1 MDNFSFLSNADPGVI
16 DAQYQKYLHDPSSV
30 DDTWR
35 HFFKG
40 FEFARESYGAEEQQ
54 MLPGEFK
61 VINLINAYRQRGHL
75 FTKTNPVRTRRK
87 YSPTLALENFGLQEG
102 DLPKTFHAGQE
113 IGLGDAT
120 LREIIDHLEHTYC
133 NSIGVEFKFI
143 RKPEITEWLRQKM
156 EGTKNTPQFNSES
169 KQAIF
174 SKLNRAV
181 QFEKFI
187 HRKFPGQKRFSLE
200 GTETLIPAL
209 DEVIERGAELGA
221 KEFIIGMPHRGRLNV
236 LANIM
241 HKPLKH
247 IFSEFGGIEYEDE
260 GLMGDVKY
268 HLGETYERN
277 TRTGKAV
284 KLTLSPNP
292 SHLEAVGP
300 VVEGLARARL
310 DHFYDG
316 DTSRVTPIILHGDA
330 SIAGQGVVYEVLQ
343 MSELEGYKTGGT
355 IHLAINNQL
364 GFTTNYLEGRSST
377 YSTDIAKILQS
388 PIFHV
393 NADDAEALV
402 YTINLAMEFRSR
414 FHRNVF
420 IDLLGYRK
428 YGHNEGDEPRFTQ
441 PLLYKAISKHPD
453 PASIYS
459 DFLINNNYIKPEE
472 IKSIEKK
479 FIDELEQGFAESKDI
494 EKANITSFL
503 DDTWNK
509 IRRAKSNDFN
519 SSPMTG
525 VKQDLLQKIG
535 EKITHVP
542 ENKNFYRKSLK
553 MMNLRK
559 KMVDKGEFD
568 WGMGELL
575 AYGTLLEEG
584 FPVRLSGQDSQR
596 GTFSHRHAVITLEDS
611 EEKYIPL
618 NNLSEDQARFEVYN
632 SPLSEYGV
640 LGFEY
645 GYSLTTP
652 YSLTIWEAQFGD
664 FNNGAQIIID
674 QYLSSGE
681 DKWNVMNDL
690 VLLLPH
696 GYEGQGPEHSS
707 ARLERFLS
715 LSAENNIQVVNP
727 TTPANF
733 FHVLRRQLYRDFRK
747 PLIVL
752 TPKSLLRHP
761 ACVSKTE
768 DFTGGKFHEVLDD
781 TTAEPE
787 KVTKVILCSGKVY
800 YDLIARKRELKDEET
815 AIVRLEQ
822 IYPLPR
828 NMLNGIISRYKH
840 AERWLWVQEEPENM
854 GAWHFMHV
862 HFKEVDLKL
871 ISRPSSG
878 STATGSSKFH
888 QIQQEKIL
896 DKAFRQCNC
905 HRLDEEC
912 KMVCIG
918 NRWRSFQ
925 KETGFASKN
934 YQTHTRHD

>member
-1 MDNFSFLSNADPGVI
+1 MSNFSFLSNS
-16 DAQYQKYLHDPSSV
+16 DPSAIDELYKKYQEDPESV
-30 DDTWR
+30 DESWR
-35 HFFKG
+35 SFFKG
-40 FEFARESYGAEEQQ
+40 FEFARTSDGGDEQV
-54 MLPGEFK
+54 LPSEFK

-87 YSPTLALENFGLQEG
+87 YSPTLALENF
-102 DLPKTFHAGQE
+102 DLSDADLDKVFHAGNE
-113 IGLGDAT
+113 IGIGDAT
-120 LREIIDHLEHTYC
+120 LRDIVDHLEQTYC

-143 RKPEITEWLRQKM
+143 RKPEITEWLREKM
-156 EGTKNTPQFNSES
+156 ESTRNTPDFSPDS
-169 KQAIF
+169 KKSIF
-174 SKLNRAV
+174 TDLTKAV

-200 GTETLIPAL
+200 GGESLIPAL
-209 DEVIERGAELGA
+209 EEVIERGAELGTE
-221 KEFIIGMPHRGRLNV
+221 EFIIGMPHRGRLNV

-241 HKPLKH
+241 HKPMSRIL
-247 IFSEFGGIEYEDE
+247 SEFGGIEYEDE
-260 GLMGDVKY
+260 ELMGDVKY
-268 HLGETYERN
+268 HLGETYKRKTNQN
-277 TRTGKAV
+277 TEV

-300 VVEGLARARL
+300 VVEGIARARL
-310 DHFYDG
+310 DHFYEG
-316 DTSRVTPIILHGDA
+316 DTSKVTPILLHGDA
-330 SIAGQGVVYEVLQ
+330 SVAGQGVVYEVQQ

-355 IHLAINNQL
+355 IHLVVNNQL
-364 GFTTNYLEGRSST
+364 GFTTNYLDGRSST

-393 NADDAEALV
+393 NGDDVEAMV
-402 YTINLAMEFRSR
+402 YTIKLAMEFRAR
-414 FHRNVF
+414 FKRNVF

-441 PLLYKAISKHPD
+441 PLLYKAISDHDD
-453 PASIYS
+453 PATIYARK
-459 DFLINNNYIKPEE
+459 LLKNKHLTEKE
-472 IKSIEKK
+472 IKHIEKK
-479 FIDELEQGFAESKDI
+479 FTEEMEQSLEESKNI
-494 EKANITSFL
+494 EKATITSFL

-509 IRRAKSNDFN
+509 IRRAKSSDFN
-519 SSPMTG
+519 SSPDTS
-525 VKQDLLQKIG
+525 VSKKQLEHVGNKLT
-535 EKITHVP
+535 EVP
-542 ENKNFYRKSLK
+542 ENKKFYRKSLK
-553 MMNLRK
+553 MMKLRR
-559 KMVDKGEFD
+559 KMVEDGQFD

-584 FPVRLSGQDSQR
+584 YPVRLSGQDSQR

-611 EEKYIPL
+611 EERFVPL
-618 NNLSEDQARFEVYN
+618 NNLSDKQQRFEIYN

-652 YSLTIWEAQFGD
+652 YSLTLWEAQFGD

-674 QYLSSGE
+674 QYITSGE

-690 VLLLPH
+690 VMLLPH

-707 ARLERFLS
+707 ARLERFLAM
-715 LSAENNIQVVNP
+715 SAENNIQVVNP

-733 FHVLRRQLYRDFRK
+733 FHVLRRQLHRNFRK
-747 PLIVL
+747 PLIVM

-761 ACVSKTE
+761 ECVSKTE
-768 DFTGGKFHEVLDD
+768 EFTNGKFREVIDD
-781 TTAEPE
+781 NQADPE
-787 KVTKVILCSGKVY
+787 KITKVALCSGKVY
-800 YDLIARKRELKDEET
+800 YDLIAKKRDLEEEQT

-822 IYPLPR
+822 IYPLPK
-828 NMLNGIISRYKH
+828 NQLMSIVDKYKN

-862 HFKEVDLKL
+862 NFKAVDLKL
-871 ISRPSSG
+871 ISRPASG
-878 STATGSSKFH
+878 SPATGSSQFH

-896 DKAFRQCNC
+896 DKTFRQCNC

-912 KMVCIG
+912 QMVCIG
-918 NRWRSFQ
+918 NRWRSF
-925 KETGFASKN
+925 KEEKEKITANK
-934 YQTHTRHD
+934 